1 MATSGGVSMNEL
13 RQAVRGAGT
22 GRISHVMAVVLE
34 TDGTLSVI
42 SRSQAADLSALGDLG
57 CRSSPAT

>member
-1 MATSGGVSMNEL
+1 MNEL
-13 RQAVRGAGT
+13 QQAVRGAGT

-42 SRSQAADLSALGDLG
+42 SRSHAADLSALGDLG